1 MSEQLAHRAEFYFQQ
16 HKYLEAEKDYR
27 ALIQTEPDIAF
38 FHTRLALS
46 CWYNQKKEE
55 AYQIAQNCISIDP
68 TYDHA
73 FYICAFLA
81 DQLHRERESL
91 KFIETAISLNPEEA
105 EYMGFKAGMLMDKF
119 KWESALE
126 EANRGLSFDPENLT
140 CLNIRA
146 KCLHKLDRKSEAHD
160 TIREALQSDPNN
172 AFTHANVGWTKLEL
186 GDHEQ
191 ALFHFRQSL
200 MLKPGY
206 EHARMGLLETLKS
219 KYLLYKIWL
228 KYSFWVSN
236 MPPNMRMGLVI
247 GLVVLMRIL
256 SSIAKSNEVA
266 EKFILPILIAYGI
279 FAMSTWIITPLSNL
293 MLRLNKF
300 GRYVLNNEETTVAN
314 LVGVSL
320 SIGLIGLIMLVG
332 TDLPLALG
340 LIIFGFLY
348 MIPLSTWY
356 YHGSVKTRK
365 VLRICIVFLGL
376 SGFSGALLMWNK
388 TSGLSLLLSLFVVLT
403 IIFQWVVVGLRSR
416 EN

>member
-16 HKYLEAEKDYR
+16 HRYVEAEKDYR
-27 ALIQTEPDIAF
+27 ALIQTEPDIVF
-38 FHTRLALS
+38 FHTRLALT
-46 CWYNQKKEE
+46 CWYNEKKEE
-55 AYQIAQNCISIDP
+55 AYRIAQTCISIDP

-81 DQLHRERESL
+81 DQLHHEKESL
-91 KFIETAISLNPEEA
+91 TFIESAISLNPEEA
-105 EYMGFKAGMLMDKF
+105 EYLGFKAGMLMDKF
-119 KWESALE
+119 KWETALE

-146 KCLHKLDRKSEAHD
+146 KCLHKLDRKSEAHE

-172 AFTHANVGWTKLEL
+172 AFTHANVGWTKLEQ

-206 EHARMGLLETLKS
+206 EHARMGLLEALKS
-219 KYLLYKIWL
+219 KYFIYKIWL

-236 MPPNMRMGLVI
+236 MPPNMRLGLVI
-247 GLVVLMRIL
+247 GMVVLMRIL
-256 SSIAKSNEVA
+256 SSIARTNETA
-266 EKFILPILIAYGI
+266 EKFILPIVIAYGI

-300 GRYVLNNEETTVAN
+300 GRYVLNKEESSVAN
-314 LVGVSL
+314 LVGISL
-320 SIGLIGLIMLVG
+320 SIGLTGLLLLAT
-332 TDLPLALG
+332 TDLGLALG
-340 LIIFGFLY
+340 LIVFGFLY
-348 MIPLSTWY
+348 MIPLSIWHY
-356 YHGSVKTRK
+356 SGAESTRK
-365 VLRICIVFLGL
+365 TLRVCIIILGI

-388 TSGLSLLLSLFVVLT
+388 TTELSLLLSLFVVLT

-416 EN
+416 EK